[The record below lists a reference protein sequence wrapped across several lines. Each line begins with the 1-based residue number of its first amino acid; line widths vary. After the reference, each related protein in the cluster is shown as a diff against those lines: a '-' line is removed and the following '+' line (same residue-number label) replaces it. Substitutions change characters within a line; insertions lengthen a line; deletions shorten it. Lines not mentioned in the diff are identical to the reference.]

1 MNVYYHMVSVG
12 QRSRKLRR
20 LRSREAEIK
29 VQGGLEIVDKDG
41 TPVSFRLSSHL
52 VPCAFCIKVLF

>member
-1 MNVYYHMVSVG
+1 MVSVG

-20 LRSREAEIK
+20 LRSHETAIK

-52 VPCAFCIKVLF
+52 VPRAFCIKVLF